1 MTEFFIYYTEANIIC
16 TVIFVILLGHD
27 LFSVDRQEKQL
38 KYDNALVAFMLYFL
52 SDILTAA
59 VISGYLPKTAFS
71 VAFSRIL
78 NYFLMAALTHAWLN
92 YMMAVEQLPHRNRP
106 INRLAVVSPFLVS
119 TIALAVIYLFRPEL
133 LFSDA
138 LEPTPLFSV
147 FLIAVP
153 IIYILAVVF
162 YTVRLTIHEE
172 NAVEKRRHLY
182 IGLFPLLVVIGG
194 LAQLVLLPNTP
205 IFCFACT
212 ILMLI
217 FYIQSMDRQISADPL
232 TKLNNRGQLLRYVS
246 QKANFH
252 MEGRRTFVVMMDVN
266 DFKKI
271 NDTYGHAEGDRA
283 LMLLADALRS
293 VVRSRSMPVFLGRY
307 GGDEFI
313 LIAHPADETEIETLV
328 GEIRAQIQAKCAEA
342 ETPYLLSVGIGY
354 DELLQGS
361 DSFQKCQQRADHKLY
376 LDKEYVKLNAGNK
389 V

>member
-194 LAQLVLLPNTP
+194 LAQLVLLPN
-205 IFCFACT
+205 
-212 ILMLI
+212 
-217 FYIQSMDRQISADPL
+217 
-232 TKLNNRGQLLRYVS
+232 
-246 QKANFH
+246 
-252 MEGRRTFVVMMDVN
+252 
-266 DFKKI
+266 
-271 NDTYGHAEGDRA
+271 
-283 LMLLADALRS
+283 S
-293 VVRSRSMPVFLGRY
+293 VVHMGHDGVLGAELPVSETEVHGIAVHLLPIDIDCPLRIPDRGRS
-307 GGDEFI
+307 GGDTVADVGV
-313 LIAHPADETEIETLV
+313 IACP
-328 GEIRAQIQAKCAEA
+328 
-342 ETPYLLSVGIGY
+342 
-354 DELLQGS
+354 
-361 DSFQKCQQRADHKLY
+361 QR
-376 LDKEYVKLNAGNK
+376 EQSGQ
-389 V
+389 